1 MTFIIMISLILI
13 FSLEVA
19 SEYKMNSLT
28 HLQQYEI
35 HVQKIFLIGLNMFF

>member
-13 FSLEVA
+13 FSLEAA

-28 HLQQYEI
+28 DLQQYET
-35 HVQKIFLIGLNMFF
+35 QMQRYF